1 MDWLTGGNRH
11 DKATEQI
18 YEVAAQLAAVDGLDR
33 LSIDAIAGRAGC
45 SKATV
50 YRHTGGKIAIRD
62 GLLIR
67 AMARVLN
74 SVREQVRSMT
84 GKERVVAAILLSVR
98 AVRSDP
104 VFSSM
109 TRRTPA
115 ARVLEQKILNSPA
128 LPATAAELAGLP
140 SDDPLAAQWL
150 VQLMVA
156 LLFFPTSDPVAE
168 EAIVHRFVAPGLVA
182 TGFAATDLTTA
193 DGHTVDGVVRELPTP
208 ALTP

>member
-1 MDWLTGGNRH
+1 MDWLTGGDRH

-18 YEVAAQLAAVDGLDR
+18 YEVAAKLAAVQGLDR
-33 LSIDAIAGRAGC
+33 LSIEAIASRAGC

-62 GLLIR
+62 GLLVR

-74 SVREQVRSMT
+74 SVRQQVRSMA
-84 GKERVVAAILLSVR
+84 GEERVVAAILLSVR
-98 AVRSDP
+98 AVRTDP
-104 VFSSM
+104 VFAAM

-140 SDDPLAAQWL
+140 PDDSLAAQWL
-150 VQLMVA
+150 VQLMIA
-156 LLFFPTSDPVAE
+156 LLFFPASDPVAE
-168 EAIVHRFVAPGLVA
+168 EAIVRRFVAPGLANTNGQVA
-182 TGFAATDLTTA
+182 RP
-193 DGHTVDGVVRELPTP
+193 VP
-208 ALTP
+208 AVALSS